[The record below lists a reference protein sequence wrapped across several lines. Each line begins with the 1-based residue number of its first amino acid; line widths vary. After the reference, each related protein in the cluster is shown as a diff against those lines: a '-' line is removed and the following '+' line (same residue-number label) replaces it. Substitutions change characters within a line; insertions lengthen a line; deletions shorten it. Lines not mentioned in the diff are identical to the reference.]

1 MLAPDLMSTGQLPFS
16 PDMGLEA
23 AVRAMA
29 ERGVSGAPVVG
40 EDGQLVG
47 IITEGDLIKRLAASS
62 APKTRWFAGLFRAPE
77 AEAARFARVQAPGH
91 ASLHAR
97 PDRRGV

>member
-1 MLAPDLMSTGQLPFS
+1 MQARDLMSTGLLTFLP
-16 PDMGLEA
+16 DTGLEA
-23 AVRAMA
+23 AARAMA

-40 EDGQLVG
+40 EDGQLVR

-62 APKTRWFAGLFRAPE
+62 APKTRWFAGLLRAPE
-77 AEAARFARVQAPGH
+77 AEAVRFARAQAPGH

-97 PDRRGV
+97 PDQRGL